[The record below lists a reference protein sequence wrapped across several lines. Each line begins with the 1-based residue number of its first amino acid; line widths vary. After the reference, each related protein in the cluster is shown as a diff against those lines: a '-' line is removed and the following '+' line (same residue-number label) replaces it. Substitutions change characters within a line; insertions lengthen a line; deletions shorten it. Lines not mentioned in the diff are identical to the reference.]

1 MNKLTCLFVSVFIS
15 IFLFGCLERDLVFQV
30 QYEQLQGLKKDNL
43 IYFQG
48 NEIGKIRK
56 ISYRSQGDYL
66 VDVNIQSDFKH
77 AATVDSRFYIG
88 DDSVIAGKKALI
100 VEQQQAGG
108 SVIERGAHVRGSV
121 REGIV
126 QHVLS
131 GFIQEVG
138 RAGDTIQS
146 KFEQVKES
154 LINTSQ
160 ELSAQLQG
168 ALEDVSRQL
177 DALNQQVQGIPD
189 SEEVR
194 KLEQSI
200 QELADSLD
208 KSADDVHR
216 QMKNQLVPALQNE
229 LELLRERLQ
238 RVGREEEVDDVQKM
252 IDKL

>member
-1 MNKLTCLFVSVFIS
+1 MNKLTCLFVSVLIS
-15 IFLFGCLERDLVFQV
+15 IFLFGCLERDLTFQI
-30 QYEQLQGLKKDNL
+30 QYEQLQGLKKDNF

-48 NEIGKIRK
+48 NQIGKIQK
-56 ISYRSQGDYL
+56 ISYRPQGDYL
-66 VDVNIQSDFKH
+66 IDVSIQSGFKH

-88 DDSVIAGKKALI
+88 DDPVIADNKALI
-100 VEQQQAGG
+100 VEQSQAGG
-108 SVIERGAHVRGSV
+108 TVIARGALVRGSV
-121 REGIV
+121 SEGIV

-138 RAGDTIQS
+138 RAGNAMQS

-154 LINTSQ
+154 LVNTSL

-177 DALNQQVQGIPD
+177 DALNQQVQGVPD
-189 SEEVR
+189 SEEVQ

-200 QELADSLD
+200 QEFANSLN

-216 QMKNQLVPALQNE
+216 QVENQLVPALQNE
-229 LELLRERLQ
+229 LEQLRERLQ
-238 RVGREEEVDDVQKM
+238 RVGREEDAHDVQKM
-252 IDKL
+252 IDEL

>member
-1 MNKLTCLFVSVFIS
+1 M
-15 IFLFGCLERDLVFQV
+15 
-30 QYEQLQGLKKDNL
+30 
-43 IYFQG
+43 
-48 NEIGKIRK
+48 
-56 ISYRSQGDYL
+56 
-66 VDVNIQSDFKH
+66 
-77 AATVDSRFYIG
+77 DSRFYIG
-88 DDSVIAGKKALI
+88 DDPVIAKNKALV
-100 VEQQQAGG
+100 VEQPRVGG
-108 SVIERGAHVRGSV
+108 AVIARGALVRGSV

-131 GFIQEVG
+131 GFLQQVG

-154 LINTSQ
+154 LVTTSH

-177 DALNQQVQGIPD
+177 DVLNQQVQGVPD

-200 QELADSLD
+200 QELADSLN
-208 KSADDVHR
+208 KSADDVHS
-216 QMKNQLVPALQNE
+216 QLKNQLVPALQKE

-238 RVGREEEVDDVQKM
+238 RVGREEDARDVQKM